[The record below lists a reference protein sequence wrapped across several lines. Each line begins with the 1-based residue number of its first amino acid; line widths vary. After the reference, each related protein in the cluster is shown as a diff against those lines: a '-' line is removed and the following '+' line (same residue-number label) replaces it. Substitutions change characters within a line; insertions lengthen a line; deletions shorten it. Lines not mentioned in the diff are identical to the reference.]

1 MTKTTCGP
9 QSLQDLLFGILQE
22 NFGSPGREAGT
33 EPSGLAEGPRVVARS
48 PAAVLPAWTALS
60 QALVAASV
68 LRAPPRTASPP
79 RSGRGAGVPPWGR
92 SFFKCLVTGP
102 DLPPLRAFMTPND
115 LIPQSPKAQGPPRTS

>member
-22 NFGSPGREAGT
+22 KFGSPGREAGT

-48 PAAVLPAWTALS
+48 PAAVLPAWTALP

-68 LRAPPRTASPP
+68 LRAPPCTASPP
-79 RSGRGAGVPPWGR
+79 TLRPWSWCSSLGPQFLHVLGYWAGLAPSKG
-92 SFFKCLVTGP
+92 LY
-102 DLPPLRAFMTPND
+102 D
-115 LIPQSPKAQGPPRTS
+115 PK